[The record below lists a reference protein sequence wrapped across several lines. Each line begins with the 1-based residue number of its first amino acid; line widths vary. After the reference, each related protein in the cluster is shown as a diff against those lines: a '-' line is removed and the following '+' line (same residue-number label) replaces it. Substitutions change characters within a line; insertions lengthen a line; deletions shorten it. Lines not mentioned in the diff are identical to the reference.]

1 MNIAQNIM
9 THFVLFKRKFV
20 MDQLRKGMEL
30 MGVLDQI
37 KNHPDFYSE
46 LLTAKA
52 TFTAIQ
58 LIDILC
64 FEDDPPSVCVD
75 NLKRFLNQADVKTLT
90 NVVRYITGSI
100 YLPRK
105 KHFSYIYQKKW
116 VFCVDLFF
124 KIRLSDCGII
134 QRLFELTF
142 ISYFTFKST
151 FYLCLIDLNNP

>member
-30 MGVLDQI
+30 MGVLDQV
-37 KNHPDFYSE
+37 KNHPNFYSE

-105 KHFSYIYQKKW
+105 NISVTFTKRNG
-116 VFCVDLFF
+116 FF
-124 KIRLSDCGII
+124 V
-134 QRLFELTF
+134 
-142 ISYFTFKST
+142 ST
-151 FYLCLIDLNNP
+151 CSLKLDCLIVESFKDFSSSLLSAVSPSKAHFTSV